1 MEFTKRGRCC
11 DCPTPQLTSQP
22 LIGIVVH
29 DCGPAG
35 GAELVVVVFTLVVE
49 VALVAGSRSIP
60 RGADKINNV
69 GRPYVYVSR

>member
-1 MEFTKRGRCC
+1 VTVRH
-11 DCPTPQLTSQP
+11 PQLTSQP

-49 VALVAGSRSIP
+49 VALVAGSR
-60 RGADKINNV
+60 
-69 GRPYVYVSR
+69 